1 MGILWKNNLAYC
13 FFYLHSWEDL
23 VIIPCAKRLVPIVT
37 GLSFLRP
44 ALTTIQFDNLTLI
57 TTALIVGGT
66 FSISAIH
73 RMWLKEKAI
82 STISHFLSDAKFYT
96 PEMEILYAKRVLQA
110 YQISE
115 GFFIIDDTMQH
126 HSMFCKWIHGVFVL
140 FDHALKTN
148 LKAICI
154 VFLYYS
160 DGVLVKFPIT
170 FRIYYKSTGKTMPW
184 QRGRTFACKTK
195 YELAIAMLE
204 WALQMGFPKAVVLAD
219 SWYGIEP
226 FIEGLKRINLSYV
239 LEIKCS
245 LKIKTAC
252 KEPKRTP
259 KGKLAKNQF
268 ELTELPNFFKSVRTV
283 SKCGL
288 AHDLE
293 TGQEDKILYHLKVAT
308 LQLNAFTGKHRIAE
322 SVDPVKGTRK
332 YLISDQLNWD
342 PIKMVS
348 AYSQRW
354 VIEEFFRNAKQ
365 LADME
370 GVSIRSEQ
378 GVTLALCLVSWID
391 FLLHFENYEQST
403 AGELSKESLTIP
415 SIVRQWQFENFKA
428 LIQRVQ
434 DDETFVEKWIQV
446 QSQQMYRKRK
456 KRKPLILLDQNNEEP
471 IAKAA

>member
-1 MGILWKNNLAYC
+1 
-13 FFYLHSWEDL
+13 
-23 VIIPCAKRLVPIVT
+23 VTIPCAKRLVPIVA

-57 TTALIVGGT
+57 ATALIVGGS
-66 FSISAIH
+66 FNISAIH
-73 RMWLKEKAI
+73 RIWLREKAI
-82 STISHFLSDAKFYT
+82 STLSHFLSDAKFYT
-96 PEMEILYAKRVLQA
+96 PEMEILYAKRALEV
-110 YQISE
+110 YKISD

-160 DGVLVKFPIT
+160 DGLLVKFPIT
-170 FRIYYKSTGKTMPW
+170 FRIYYKGTGKAMPW
-184 QRGRTFACKTK
+184 QRGRTFECKTK

-204 WALQMGFPKAVVLAD
+204 WALQMGFPRAIVLAD

-226 FIEGLKRINLSYV
+226 FIQELKRINLSYV

-245 LKIKTAC
+245 LKIKTPC
-252 KEPKRTP
+252 KEPKLTP

-268 ELTELPNFFKSVRTV
+268 ELTELPEFFKSVSTV
-283 SKCGL
+283 TKCGL
-288 AHDLE
+288 ARDLE
-293 TGQEDKILYHLKVAT
+293 TGQEAKILYHLKIAT
-308 LQLNAFTGKHRIAE
+308 VQVNAFISKHRVAE
-322 SVDPVKGTRK
+322 SIDPVKGTRK
-332 YLISDQLNWD
+332 YLVSDQLNWD

-403 AGELSKESLTIP
+403 AGELPRESLTIP
-415 SIVRQWQFENFKA
+415 SIVRQWQFENLKA
-428 LIQRVQ
+428 FIHRIQ
-434 DDETFVEKWIQV
+434 DDETFVEKWLEV
-446 QSQQMYRKRK
+446 QNRELYRKRK
-456 KRKPLILLDQNNEEP
+456 KRKPLILLDEDNEEP
-471 IAKAA
+471 IKNAA